1 MDGGWLARARW
12 RWRGALLWPTFAVA
26 VVLDGAI
33 AHERPLVGDSQ
44 SFFGGLLLG
53 LIFSLLAV
61 LFCSRPLGSLLRRAR
76 SDLPAEIARNYA
88 GTVSVLAVTLVLLAI
103 GLAHHSS
110 IMNEQRTLQDA
121 MARAEAYIGDHAP
134 AEFRSQAGHIDAYTI
149 EAGSIYRMCV
159 PSQDGSRSYC
169 VIVKESLPFAS
180 SVVPDGSEPNGVL
193 AQGTN

>member
-61 LFCSRPLGSLLRRAR
+61 LFCSRPLGGALRRR
-76 SDLPAEIARNYA
+76 RRDLPVDVARNYA
-88 GTVSVLAVTLVLLAI
+88 GTVAVLTVTLAI
-103 GLAHHSS
+103 VVAGLVHHPA
-110 IMNEQRTLQDA
+110 IVAQQRTLDDA
-121 MARAEAYIGDHAP
+121 VARAEAFIGARAP
-134 AEFRSQAGHIDAYTI
+134 DEFRVNASHTDAYAI
-149 EAGSIYRMCV
+149 QPGSIYRVCV
-159 PSQDGSRSYC
+159 PDRAGTRTYC
-169 VIVKESLPFAS
+169 VVVKEGLPLS
-180 SVVPDGSEPNGVL
+180 QSVIPDGYEPNSVF